1 MTVDYAKRTVQRQ
14 KDRHLGRPKAVETRE
29 DRLEAQLKIVV
40 HRLAMAHHILLDG
53 ISFMQAQTVTEQ
65 MQYLEVGS
73 TDIMRV
79 ELAPDAEG
87 PGRRLDHYRETDLF
101 KTILNGIRH
110 LVREQYQED
119 KFSHE

>member
-14 KDRHLGRPKAVETRE
+14 KDRHLGRPKAVESRE

-53 ISFMQAQTVTEQ
+53 LSFMQAQTDIEQ
-65 MQYLEVGS
+65 MQYLADSS

-79 ELAPDAEG
+79 ELAPEAASFCI
-87 PGRRLDHYRETDLF
+87 GRPAY
-101 KTILNGIRH
+101 
-110 LVREQYQED
+110 
-119 KFSHE
+119 